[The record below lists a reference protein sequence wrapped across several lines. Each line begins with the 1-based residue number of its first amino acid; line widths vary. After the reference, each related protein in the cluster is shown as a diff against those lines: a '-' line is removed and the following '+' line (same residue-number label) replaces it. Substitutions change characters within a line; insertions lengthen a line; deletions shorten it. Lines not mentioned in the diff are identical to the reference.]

1 MTFRALLILPAALAC
16 LAAAPAQKAPAPKAP
31 ATKAAPAKAPAKP
44 AAAKAAP
51 PGGAFD
57 ATNPQAIMDLLG
69 QAGAKVQTNRKQ
81 DDAVFVT
88 VTSPA
93 ASFSLQFAGC
103 NAQGRGCRAFLLDG
117 AMERGP
123 ATTAQINA
131 FNQTSVMCRI
141 YQDKAGLPHV
151 LYSAIL
157 FKTMSREDA
166 STHLFAWQ
174 GCLADGRDFNRDPI
188 AYLANAA

>member
-16 LAAAPAQKAPAPKAP
+16 LAAAPAPAKKAPAAKTPAKPAPKA
-31 ATKAAPAKAPAKP
+31 APL
-44 AAAKAAP
+44 
-51 PGGAFD
+51 GGPFD

-69 QAGAKVQTNRKQ
+69 QAGAKVQTNRKE
-81 DDAVFVT
+81 DDAVFAT

-103 NAQGRGCRAFLLDG
+103 NAQGRACRAFLLDG

-123 ATTAQINA
+123 ATNAQING

-141 YQDKAGLPHV
+141 YQDKAGLPHI

-157 FKTMSREDA
+157 FKTMTREDA